1 MIRIRPLEQTSLS
14 WDYGLK
20 LLTKL
25 IGIWRPRDGWLALTL
40 LTLNLM
46 VVAWSVERADWA
58 PTPNLAGLMLLA
70 ILTSLILS
78 RVPLPS
84 ICVIPLGFMVG
95 ALIIVGKLSTF
106 QGHYLELTS
115 TTELIHRLGLWVHAA
130 QTGGIS
136 IDPAPFAFALMAITW
151 TSGLL
156 SSWLFCR
163 NGNFW
168 GVFIIGT
175 AGLLSNLTFLPAA
188 ASIHLGIYLLTAL
201 LLVARIQSVRRRRDW
216 DRQDI
221 QYDQHLGILS
231 ISDSIFIA
239 IGVMIL
245 AFVLPIGNQWGPTNT
260 AYELV
265 RKPLLSWEDDFNRL
279 FAGLPARR
287 PLPYR
292 IWGDVMA
299 FQGTINPT
307 STPVLLVNSP
317 TPMYWKARTYRTY
330 TPKGWASLD
339 TVLKPLDWRPT
350 YSTSQ
355 AYLKRFTVNYAV
367 THNYDTRNL
376 FVGGQLREIDRD
388 VRIETYDSP
397 IYTLTPNQAASGD
410 GITPE
415 INLILDRI
423 KSLTPKNSSSLTSE
437 EVRQTLSPGFR
448 LVSLDTSNTGV
459 QEIGIAEMIPAQP
472 DILSIQS
479 TKPTIKAGE
488 IAQINSSVS
497 TARPKD
503 LKLVSTANPSWVLAR
518 YTQLPPEFPDRIS
531 ALTQEITRGY
541 VSQYDKA
548 KAIEIYLKENLT
560 YNLRIQ
566 PPPYNVDGV
575 EHFLFST
582 REGYSEYFASAMT
595 VMLRSEGIP
604 ARLVT
609 GYSVGDK
616 LPEEDIYLVRDKHS
630 HAWVEIFFPKY
641 GWIPFEP
648 TPGAVI
654 PFVTKPLSEPK
665 LNVSGEPYLG
675 AGDLDCLN
683 EEDCEDDDDISHDNN
698 SNFNGDLSIWNRF
711 VNPYLLWY
719 LGFILIS
726 TIATI
731 SVWVF
736 WAKIMR
742 ASSNPV
748 SLFHKLLFFSN
759 MSSIGTSTRL
769 TPYELQALLNPLLP
783 KHQPELQIICENYVK
798 SLYGKKD
805 PTEED
810 NEVLFAS
817 WKQIR
822 FPLLIHTLIRKNL

>member
-1 MIRIRPLEQTSLS
+1 MIKIKPLEQPSLT
-14 WDYGLK
+14 WDYGLR
-20 LLTKL
+20 LLVKL
-25 IGIWRPRDGWLALTL
+25 IGVWRPRDGWLALTL

-58 PTPNLAGLMLLA
+58 PTPNLAGLMFVA

-78 RVPLPS
+78 RMPFPS
-84 ICVIPLGFMVG
+84 GCVIPLGFIVG
-95 ALIIVGKLSTF
+95 CLIIVGKLSNF
-106 QGHYLELTS
+106 QDNYLELTS
-115 TTELIHRLGLWVHAA
+115 TTELFHRLGLWVHAA
-130 QTGGIS
+130 RTGGIS

-163 NGNFW
+163 SGNFW

-175 AGLLSNLTFLPAA
+175 AGLLSNLTFLPGA

-216 DRQDI
+216 DRQNI
-221 QYDQHLGILS
+221 QYDHHLGILS
-231 ISDSIFIA
+231 ISDSVFIA
-239 IGVMIL
+239 IGVMVL
-245 AFVLPIGNQWGPTNT
+245 AFVLPIGNQWGPTNA

-299 FQGTINPT
+299 FQGTINPA
-307 STPVLLVNSP
+307 STPALLVNSP

-350 YSTSQ
+350 YSTSKP
-355 AYLKRFTVNYAV
+355 YLKRFAVNYAV
-367 THNYDTRNL
+367 THNYDSRNL

-397 IYTLTPNQAASGD
+397 IYTLTPNQSDSPD

-415 INLILDRI
+415 VNLILDRI
-423 KSLTPKNSSSLTSE
+423 KILSSKDSSRLTSE
-437 EVRQTLSPGFR
+437 EVRQTLLPGFR
-448 LVSLDTSNTGV
+448 LHSLDTSNTGV
-459 QEIGIAEMIPAQP
+459 QEIGIVEMIPAQP

-479 TKPTIKAGE
+479 TKPIIKAGE

-497 TARPKD
+497 TASPKD
-503 LKLVSTANPSWVLAR
+503 LKLMPTANPSWVLAR
-518 YTQLPPEFPDRIS
+518 YTQLPPEFPDRIR
-531 ALTQEITRGY
+531 ALTQEITLGY

-548 KAIEIYLKENLT
+548 KAIETYLKENLT
-560 YNLRIQ
+560 YNLRIR

-582 REGYSEYFASAMT
+582 QEGYSEYFASAMT

-604 ARLVT
+604 ARFVT

-616 LPEEDIYLVRDKHS
+616 IPEEDIYLVRDKHS

-648 TPGAVI
+648 TPGATI
-654 PFVTKPLSEPK
+654 PLATKPLAEPK

-683 EEDCEDDDDISHDNN
+683 EEDCDDDDIARDNN
-698 SNFNGDLSIWNRF
+698 SNFNVEPSIWDRF
-711 VNPYLLWY
+711 INPYLPWY
-719 LGFILIS
+719 IGLILIS

-731 SVWVF
+731 SVSVF
-736 WAKIMR
+736 WAKIM
-742 ASSNPV
+742 ATSSNPLT
-748 SLFHKLLFFSN
+748 LFHKLLFFSKI
-759 MSSIGTSTRL
+759 SSIGTGRHL
-769 TPYELQALLNPLLP
+769 TPYELLALLNPLLP
-783 KHQPELQIICENYVK
+783 KHQSELQIICENYVK

-810 NEVLFAS
+810 NQVLFDS

-822 FPLLIHTLIRKNL
+822 FPLLIHALIKKNL